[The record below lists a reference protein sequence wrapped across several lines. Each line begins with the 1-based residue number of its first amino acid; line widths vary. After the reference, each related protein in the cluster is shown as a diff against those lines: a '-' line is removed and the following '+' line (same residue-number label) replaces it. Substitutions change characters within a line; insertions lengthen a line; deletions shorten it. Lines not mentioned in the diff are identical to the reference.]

1 MEFIRGW
8 HNLRPQH
15 RGCVATIG
23 NFDGV
28 HLGHQAVI
36 GQLAEKGQELG
47 LPTQVILFE
56 PQPQEF
62 FQPQAAIPRLTRL
75 RAKLQ
80 ALRRYS
86 VDRVLCL
93 RFDAGFAA
101 LEPEQFI
108 QRLLVDGLQVRY
120 LVVGDDFRFGR
131 QRRGDFAMLAA
142 AGRKHGF
149 QVVNM
154 HTVTIDDERVSS
166 TRIRAALAGGDLV
179 LAEKLLGRPYRLCGR
194 VAHGDKLGRT
204 LGFPTANIHLHRK
217 VTPIKG
223 IFAGEVFG
231 LKPEPIAGAAN
242 IGTRPTVGGTR
253 TLLEV
258 HLLDF
263 SDDIYGAYVHVNFL
277 RKFRDEKRFD
287 SLDEL
292 RHWIEK
298 DVVDVRAFFQDYHP
312 ARGKNSGRDKNA
324 NENSGANTNVPLSP
338 RGRGRG

>member
-8 HNLRPQH
+8 HNLKPRH

-36 GQLAEKGQELG
+36 GQLAEKGRELG
-47 LPTQVILFE
+47 LPIQVILFE

-62 FQPQAAIPRLTRL
+62 FQPDAAIPRLTRL
-75 RAKLQ
+75 REKLQ
-80 ALRRYS
+80 ALSRYS
-86 VDRVLCL
+86 VDSVLCL
-93 RFDAGFAA
+93 RFDSEFAA
-101 LEPEQFI
+101 LEPEAFI

-131 QRRGDFAMLAA
+131 RRRGDFAMLAE

-154 HTVTIDDERVSS
+154 HTVAIDGERVSS
-166 TRIRAALAGGDLV
+166 TRIRAALARGDLA
-179 LAEKLLGRPYRLCGR
+179 LAEKLLGRPYRMCGR

-204 LGFPTANIHLHRK
+204 LGFPTANIYLHRK
-217 VTPIKG
+217 MTPIMG
-223 IFAGEVFG
+223 IFAVEVFG
-231 LKPEPIAGAAN
+231 LKTEPLPGAAN
-242 IGTRPTVGGTR
+242 IGSRPTIGGTR

-277 RKFRDEKRFD
+277 HKFRDEKRFE

-292 RHWIEK
+292 RRWIDK
-298 DVVDVRAFFQDYHP
+298 DVVDVRAFFQEYHP
-312 ARGKNSGRDKNA
+312 SRGKNAAREKSA
-324 NENSGANTNVPLSP
+324 
-338 RGRGRG
+338 

>member
-8 HNLRPQH
+8 HNLKPRH

-36 GQLAEKGQELG
+36 GQLAEKGRELG

-62 FQPQAAIPRLTRL
+62 FQPQAAVPRLTRL
-75 RAKLQ
+75 REKLQ

-93 RFDAGFAA
+93 SFDAEFAA
-101 LEPEQFI
+101 LEPGQFI
-108 QRLLVDGLQVRY
+108 QRLLVEGLRVRY

-131 QRRGDFAMLAA
+131 ERRGDFAMLAE

-154 HTVTIDDERVSS
+154 HTVEIDGERVSS
-166 TRIRAALAGGDLV
+166 TRIRAALAAGDLRF
-179 LAEKLLGRPYRLCGR
+179 AEKLLGRPYRMCGR
-194 VAHGDKLGRT
+194 VAHGDRLGRT

-223 IFAGEVFG
+223 IFAVEVFG
-231 LKPEPIAGAAN
+231 LKTEPVAGAAN

-263 SDDIYGAYVHVNFL
+263 SDDIYGAYVQVNFL
-277 RKFRDEKRFD
+277 RKFRDEKRFE

-292 RHWIEK
+292 RRWIEK
-298 DVVDVRAFFQDYHP
+298 DVADVREFFREYHP
-312 ARGKNSGRDKNA
+312 ARD
-324 NENSGANTNVPLSP
+324 ANTRREKTV
-338 RGRGRG
+338 